1 MPPLRRLSAL
11 RSHLLSSSPAAADR
25 SELISSIAESAHE
38 LADAPPRLLDDDQ
51 LQQFIRDGAVEL
63 ELAELPASFHAAV
76 AARAQEHHKS
86 GRWPQGSNNI
96 YTLMPELRHVF
107 QGPTCRGALQSVLGE
122 RHVMH
127 AHRHM
132 HVTNMNSFQ
141 NFHKDGQSGHGP
153 LRHHRPRWAMIM
165 YYPGGAALEMGPT
178 AIIPSSNML
187 SIDDENWQPIVDPD
201 GDADAPR
208 PTELSPELHE
218 YKVISPAGQPR
229 AIMIHVSAAAP
240 FASSFEEAQSS
251 GCTVRHAA
259 PRYRPPRRRVARRAV

>member
-11 RSHLLSSSPAAADR
+11 RSHLSSPAAADR

-38 LADAPPRLLDDDQ
+38 LSDAPPRLLDDDQ

-96 YTLMPELRHVF
+96 YAAMPELRHVF
-107 QGPTCRGALQSVLGE
+107 NGPTCRGALQSVLGE
-122 RHVMH
+122 RYVMH

-165 YYPGGAALEMGPT
+165 YGPLPNRSSSVAAVAVDINGDECCKGSDRSILQPQVLSRRRGAGDGADGNHPVFQHALDRRRELAAHCRPRWGRRCAPPDGAVAGAARVQGDLPRWP
-178 AIIPSSNML
+178 AARH
-187 SIDDENWQPIVDPD
+187 ID
-201 GDADAPR
+201 
-208 PTELSPELHE
+208 TL
-218 YKVISPAGQPR
+218 
-229 AIMIHVSAAAP
+229 
-240 FASSFEEAQSS
+240 
-251 GCTVRHAA
+251 
-259 PRYRPPRRRVARRAV
+259 